1 MTSGSQSSTNQ
12 STDTAFKSLAYRHG
26 YWAVA
31 GRALNVAVTAV
42 SGVLLARSLSTA
54 DFGKI
59 SVIQT
64 AISICSVAASLGL
77 GVSSL
82 RLLAQARHT
91 GATAPTVAVVKR
103 IRGIVL
109 LFVSSV
115 AAIIGVMMHL
125 FSERLFRESTST
137 TIALLIGCGIFLRAV
152 QAIVAEMSRGFNEV
166 RVSNLLAGWNGGPLQ
181 NLLFL
186 AAVCSAA
193 IFSSVSWKLALGFDV
208 AAMAISVLIGVFF
221 FQRTLRHYIDSHR
234 DAPAGDATS
243 GTSGPSHDLSS
254 HGSYRDV
261 LAISFPIMLT
271 SLVAFAIEQGDIVLG
286 GFVCSE
292 VDLPLYAAAKRCSLL
307 MRVPFAIS
315 NMAVI
320 GLISQL
326 YLSGQIQRL
335 QQLLQISAGLC
346 GFFALAI
353 TAVVVAVPDVTL
365 SMLFGGNY
373 SDGGKLL
380 FILSIGQLGVI
391 LTGSTQQ
398 LLLLGKGERIALL
411 INLLGLATIITTAL
425 PAYRLFGRN
434 GFAVSYAISLMLVN
448 LLQWFYVRS
457 RLGIKT
463 EPDFVQTFHLL
474 IRQLAVLRKL
484 VYGKRKT
491 APQGGSEETP

>member
-1 MTSGSQSSTNQ
+1 MTSGSPSTTTQ
-12 STDTAFKSLAYRHG
+12 STDSAFKSLAFRHG

-42 SGVLLARSLSTA
+42 SGVLLARNLSTA

-64 AISICSVAASLGL
+64 AVSIGSVAASLGL

-91 GATAPTVAVVKR
+91 GTIGPTVAVVKR
-103 IRGIVL
+103 IRGIIL

-115 AAIIGVMMHL
+115 AAFVGMLMHL
-125 FSERLFRESTST
+125 FSEKLFWESTST

-193 IFSSVSWKLALGFDV
+193 VFSSVSWKLALGFDV
-208 AAMAISVLIGVFF
+208 AAMAVSVLIGVFF
-221 FQRTLRHYIDSHR
+221 FQRTLKHYIDSHH
-234 DAPAGDATS
+234 DAPESNATS
-243 GTSGPSHDLSS
+243 GTSGQSHSTSS
-254 HGSYRDV
+254 YGSWRDI

-292 VDLPLYAAAKRCSLL
+292 ADLPLYAAAKRCSLL

-326 YLSGQIQRL
+326 YLSGQIERL
-335 QQLLQISAGLC
+335 QQLLQVSAGLC

-353 TAVVVAVPDVTL
+353 TAVVVSVPDVTL

-373 SDGGKLL
+373 SDGGTLL
-380 FILSIGQLGVI
+380 VILSIGQLGVI

-398 LLLLGKGERIALL
+398 LLLLGKGERVALL
-411 INLLGLATIITTAL
+411 INLLGLAMIVTTAL
-425 PAYRLFGRN
+425 PAYKLFGRN
-434 GFAVSYAISLMLVN
+434 GFAVSYAITLLLVN
-448 LLQWFYVRS
+448 LLQWFYVRF

-463 EPDFVQTFHLL
+463 EPDFVLTMHVLS
-474 IRQLAVLRKL
+474 RQFAVLKKRL
-484 VYGKRKT
+484 SGKRK
-491 APQGGSEETP
+491 AAGHSGSEETP